1 MFVTRCKPFTQSH
14 GTLITTLLQQ
24 PQRQAAWLQHALS
37 VDNST
42 VSMPPGL
49 THHLDM
55 SLDWHSEE
63 KLAEQ
68 AAAQAEQEQE
78 QGQEQ
83 GQQEQEP
90 AIGDDSANAIEG
102 SFTASIDAEGRTEL

>member
-1 MFVTRCKPFTQSH
+1 
-14 GTLITTLLQQ
+14 
-24 PQRQAAWLQHALS
+24 
-37 VDNST
+37 
-42 VSMPPGL
+42 MPPGL

-55 SLDWHSEE
+55 SLDWRSEE

-68 AAAQAEQEQE
+68 EAAQAEQGQK

-83 GQQEQEP
+83 EQEQEQEP